1 MKGDLWG
8 YVDEVNKKKFE
19 ISKINDTVV
28 LRVDGALSRERI
40 SRIINKQVQ
49 KILKDKN
56 VQKLNK
62 NSSYDNKSLTQFTG
76 L

>member
-1 MKGDLWG
+1 MKGYLWG
-8 YVDEVNKKKFE
+8 YVDKVNKKKFE

-28 LRVDGALSRERI
+28 LRVDGALSRDRI

-56 VQKLNK
+56 VQKLSK